1 MASVLTARAG
11 SPTRRRGHL
20 PPGVR
25 RVAGPLV
32 GLGVFVGLWIAA
44 IEVFEI
50 PAYQVPTPSMVAS
63 AFVEERAFIFESFRI
78 TLFETLLGLTVSATV
93 AVGLALAF
101 VSSPVAERALL
112 PFAVTFRSIPIVAMA
127 PLITII
133 AGRGIATSVFCVT
146 VVTFFP
152 MLVNSAQGFRSV
164 PSEVRELFR
173 VHGATARQYISR
185 AAFPT
190 AIPFLFTGLRIAA
203 SVGVL
208 GALTAEWL
216 TGTQGLGFLLL
227 RASSRRQLG
236 LLWAGVVVA
245 TLTAVGIFA
254 LAVLVERRL
263 LRRFPRGT
271 TDGS

>member
-1 MASVLTARAG
+1 MATTL
-11 SPTRRRGHL
+11 SPSL
-20 PPGVR
+20 SAPPRSR
-25 RVAGPLV
+25 RVAATVRSLTGVVV
-32 GLGVFVGLWIAA
+32 GVAVFVALWTAA

-50 PAYQVPTPSMVAS
+50 PSYQVPTPSMVLTS
-63 AFVEERAFIFESFRI
+63 LVEERAFLWESVRI
-78 TLFETLLGLTVSATV
+78 TLLETVVGLAVSATV

-101 VSSPVAERALL
+101 VSSPVTERALL

-127 PLITII
+127 PLITIV
-133 AGRGIATSVFCVT
+133 AGRGIATSIFCVT

-173 VHGATARQYISR
+173 VHGATNRQYIGR

-254 LAVLVERRL
+254 LAVLLERAL
-263 LRRFPRGT
+263 LRRFPR
-271 TDGS
+271 DGADAR

>member
-1 MASVLTARAG
+1 MATTLTPPLGVR
-11 SPTRRRGHL
+11 PNPRRG
-20 PPGVR
+20 PTPIRRTIGV
-25 RVAGPLV
+25 VAGLA
-32 GLGVFVGLWIAA
+32 VFVALWTAA

-50 PAYQVPTPSMVAS
+50 PQYQVPTPSMVGTAL
-63 AFVEERAFIFESFRI
+63 VEERAFLWESVRI
-78 TLFETLLGLTVSATV
+78 TLLETVVGLAVSATV
-93 AVGLALAF
+93 AIALALAF
-101 VSSPVAERALL
+101 VSSPVTERALL

-127 PLITII
+127 PLITIV
-133 AGRGIATSVFCVT
+133 AGRGIATSIFCVT

-164 PSEVRELFR
+164 PSGVRELFK
-173 VHGATARQYISR
+173 VHGASTRQYLGR

-190 AIPFLFTGLRIAA
+190 AIPFLFTGLRIAS

-245 TLTAVGIFA
+245 TVTAVAIFA
-254 LAVLVERRL
+254 LAVLLERAL
-263 LRRFPRGT
+263 LRRFPR
-271 TDGS
+271 DGGDAR